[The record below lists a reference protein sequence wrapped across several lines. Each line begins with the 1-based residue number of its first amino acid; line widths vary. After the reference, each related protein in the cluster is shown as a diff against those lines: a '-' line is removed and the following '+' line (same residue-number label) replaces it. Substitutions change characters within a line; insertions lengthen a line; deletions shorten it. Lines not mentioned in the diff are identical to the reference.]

1 MKLTQSQLRRIIKE
15 ELGKVLSEGENSFD
29 KELIDHLFYDVKD
42 MTDGE
47 TLESVYNDVMG
58 RRELGDDGMQDDEM
72 LMNYLPEEIKLAIE
86 HIATM
91 PEEG

>member
-1 MKLTQSQLRRIIKE
+1 MKITQSQLKRIIKE
-15 ELGKVLSEGENSFD
+15 ELGKVLSEGENP
-29 KELIDHLFYDVKD
+29 ELIDHLFYDVKD
-42 MTDGE
+42 MTDDE

-91 PEEG
+91 PDED

>member
-1 MKLTQSQLRRIIKE
+1 MKLTQSQLKRIIKE
-15 ELGKVLSEGENSFD
+15 ELGKVLSEGENQ
-29 KELIDHLFYDVKD
+29 ELIDHLFYDVKD
-42 MTDGE
+42 MADGE

-91 PEEG
+91 PDED